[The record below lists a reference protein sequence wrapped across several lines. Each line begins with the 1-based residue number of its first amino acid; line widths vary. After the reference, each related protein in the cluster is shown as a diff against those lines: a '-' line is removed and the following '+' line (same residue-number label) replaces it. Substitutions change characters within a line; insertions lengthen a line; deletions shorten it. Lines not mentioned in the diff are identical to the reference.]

1 MRVIVVGAGEV
12 GSYVA
17 DRLSR
22 EGVDVY
28 VVERNA
34 KRASHLADSLDLE
47 VITGSGTHPSVLE
60 AAGLDSADLLV
71 AVTKN
76 DEVNL
81 VASMIA
87 KEAGVPRTIVRIEAP
102 QLRGA
107 DKASAALRAAS
118 GADLFIDPDEETAQE
133 VLALIEMPG
142 AAEVAK
148 LANNEVIVIGAR
160 VPDNAPIVNKSL
172 IEIGIENEPEWDFIV
187 STIRRGEETVIPR
200 GDYTI
205 EAHDL
210 VRVVCKKSA
219 RRKVAKLLG
228 LARDVPREILLLGG
242 GRTSELVASK
252 LSSTGARVQIIEKD
266 EERSWYLAENLDGVR
281 VLNGDV
287 TDSDVLDEADLSRIE
302 LVAALTG
309 EDDANVLAS
318 VYAKAAGVPETI
330 AVVHRLNFLSLL
342 DQVGVDA
349 ALSPRTAT
357 ANGVLRF
364 VRGGLAQVATFLQG
378 EVEML
383 EFELSEDSSAHG
395 RCIADLHLP
404 RAVLI
409 TSIVRNGQARIA
421 RGRTELQSGDHVIV
435 VTEPQSV
442 ETVQKVLA

>member
-28 VVERNA
+28 VVETNG
-34 KRASHLADSLDLE
+34 KRAAHLAETADLE
-47 VITGSGTHPSVLE
+47 VITGSGTHPATLE
-60 AAGLDSADLLV
+60 AAGLKDADLLV
-71 AVTKN
+71 AVTKS

-81 VASMIA
+81 IASIIA
-87 KEAGVPRTIVRIEAP
+87 KEANVPRTIVRIEAP
-102 QLRGA
+102 ELRSN
-107 DKASAALRAAS
+107 DPLSAALRRAS

-133 VLALIEMPG
+133 VLSLIEMPG
-142 AAEVAK
+142 ASEVVK
-148 LANNEVIVIGAR
+148 LANGEVMAIGAR
-160 VPDNAPIVNKSL
+160 VPEDAPIVNKSL
-172 IEIGIENEPEWDFIV
+172 IELGVENEPEWDFIV
-187 STIRRGEETVIPR
+187 STIRRGDETVIPR
-200 GDYTI
+200 GDHVV
-205 EAHDL
+205 EAGDL
-210 VRVVCKKSA
+210 VRIVCKRSA

-242 GRTSELVASK
+242 GRTSELVAEK
-252 LSSTGARVQIIEKD
+252 LRHTAARVQLIERD
-266 EERSWYLAENLDGVR
+266 ADRARDLAERLDGVR
-281 VLNGDV
+281 ILNGDI
-287 TDSDVLDEADLSRIE
+287 TDSDVLDEADLSRVE

-364 VRGGLAQVATFLQG
+364 VRGDVAQVATFLLG

-383 EFELSEDSSAHG
+383 EFELHGDSNADSEAI
-395 RCIADLHLP
+395 CDLQLP
-404 RAVLI
+404 RDVLI
-409 TSIVRNGQARIA
+409 TAIVRDGRSQIA
-421 RGRTELQSGDHVIV
+421 RGRTTLRKGDHVIV
-435 VTEPQSV
+435 VAEPESV
-442 ETVQKVLA
+442 DTVARVLG

>member
-28 VVERNA
+28 VVETNV
-34 KRASHLADSLDLE
+34 KRAAHLAETADLE
-47 VITGSGTHPSVLE
+47 VITGSGTHPATLQ
-60 AAGLDSADLLV
+60 AAGLDAADLLV
-71 AVTKN
+71 AVTKS

-81 VASMIA
+81 LASMIA
-87 KEAGVPRTIVRIEAP
+87 KQANVPRTIVRIEAP
-102 QLRGA
+102 ELRGDDA
-107 DKASAALRAAS
+107 LSTALREAS

-133 VLALIEMPG
+133 VLSLIEMPG
-142 AAEVAK
+142 ASEVVK
-148 LANNEVIVIGAR
+148 LANGEVMTIGAR
-160 VPDNAPIVNKSL
+160 VPENAPIVNKSL
-172 IEIGIENEPEWDFIV
+172 IELGIENEPDWDFIV
-187 STIRRGEETVIPR
+187 STIRRGEETLIPR

-205 EAHDL
+205 EANDL
-210 VRVVCKKSA
+210 VRIVCKRSA

-242 GRTSELVASK
+242 GRTSELVAGK
-252 LSSTGARVQIIEKD
+252 LSHTGARVQLIERD
-266 EERSWYLAENLDGVR
+266 PERARKLAESLDGVR
-281 VLNGDV
+281 ILNGDI
-287 TDSDVLDEADLSRIE
+287 TDSDVLDEADLSRVE

-364 VRGGLAQVATFLQG
+364 VRGDVAQVATFLQG

-383 EFELSEDSSAHG
+383 EFELHSGSHADG
-395 RCIADLHLP
+395 QTIADLKLP
-404 RAVLI
+404 RDVLI
-409 TSIVRNGQARIA
+409 TAIVRDGKSQIA
-421 RGRTELQSGDHVIV
+421 RGATTLQQDDHVIV
-435 VTEPQSV
+435 VAEPESV
-442 ETVQKVLA
+442 DTVARVLD

>member
-28 VVERNA
+28 VIETNA
-34 KRASHLADSLDLE
+34 KRAAHLGETSDLE
-47 VITGSGTHPSVLE
+47 VIVGSGTHPATLE
-60 AAGLDSADLLV
+60 SAGLSDADLLV
-71 AVTKN
+71 AVTKS

-81 VASMIA
+81 IASTIA
-87 KEAGVPRTIVRIEAP
+87 KEAGVPRTVVRLEAP
-102 QLRGA
+102 ELRGPDA
-107 DKASAALRAAS
+107 ASAALRRAS

-133 VLALIEMPG
+133 VLSLIEWPG
-142 AAEVAK
+142 ASEVVK
-148 LANNEVIVIGAR
+148 LAHGEVMSIGAR
-160 VPDNAPIVNKSL
+160 VPEHATIVGKSL
-172 IEIGIENEPEWDFIV
+172 IEIGVENEPEWDFIV

-200 GDYTI
+200 GDYMI
-205 EAHDL
+205 EAGDL
-210 VRVVCKKSA
+210 VRIVCKKSA

-242 GRTSELVASK
+242 DRTSELVGEK
-252 LSSTGARVQIIEKD
+252 LRHTGSRVQLIERDADRARK
-266 EERSWYLAENLDGVR
+266 LAETLDGVR
-281 VLNGDV
+281 VLNGDI
-287 TDSDVLDEADLSRIE
+287 TDSDVLDEADLPRVE
-302 LVAALTG
+302 LVAALTV

-364 VRGGLAQVATFLQG
+364 VRGDVAQVATFLQG
-378 EVEML
+378 GAEML
-383 EFELSEDSSAHG
+383 EFELHG
-395 RCIADLHLP
+395 GSVADGQTIGDLKLP
-404 RAVLI
+404 RDVLI
-409 TSIVRNGQARIA
+409 TAIVRDGKSQIA
-421 RGRTELQSGDHVIV
+421 RGRTTLCKGDHVIV
-435 VTEPQSV
+435 VAEPKSV
-442 ETVQKVLA
+442 EAVARVLD